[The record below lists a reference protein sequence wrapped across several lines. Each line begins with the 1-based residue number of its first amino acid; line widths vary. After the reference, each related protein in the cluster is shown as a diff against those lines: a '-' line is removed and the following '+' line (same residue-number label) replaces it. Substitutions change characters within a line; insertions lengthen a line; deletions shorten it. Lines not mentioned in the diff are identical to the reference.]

1 MREGGRGSRERA
13 RKGARKGAG
22 LQRLL
27 LAPKAATQNAR
38 RLTRH
43 PATSGNAHLWHDI
56 CPARFYDDSS
66 ALWENMWDEHMHHGL
81 YPGGRARRDHQQA
94 QVDMIEQTLRFAR
107 VQQLTN
113 GVDVGCGIGG
123 SSRHMLRKFP
133 GGRMEGVTLS
143 PVQAARANERTQAE
157 GLNGHFQVADALD
170 MPFDDGV
177 FDMVWR

>member
-1 MREGGRGSRERA
+1 
-13 RKGARKGAG
+13 
-22 LQRLL
+22 
-27 LAPKAATQNAR
+27 
-38 RLTRH
+38 
-43 PATSGNAHLWHDI
+43 
-56 CPARFYDDSS
+56 
-66 ALWENMWDEHMHHGL
+66 MWDEHMHHGL

-107 VQQLTN
+107 VQQVTN

-133 GGRMEGVTLS
+133 GARMEGVTLS

>member
-1 MREGGRGSRERA
+1 
-13 RKGARKGAG
+13 
-22 LQRLL
+22 
-27 LAPKAATQNAR
+27 
-38 RLTRH
+38 
-43 PATSGNAHLWHDI
+43 
-56 CPARFYDDSS
+56 
-66 ALWENMWDEHMHHGL
+66 
-81 YPGGRARRDHQQA
+81 
-94 QVDMIEQTLRFAR
+94 MIEQTLRFAR

-133 GGRMEGVTLS
+133 GARMEGVTLS